1 MDEKAIDTWAIVD
14 LFGHQQ
20 IAGHV
25 SEQVIGSESML
36 RVDVPAMPG
45 REAFTR
51 FYGVKAIYSL
61 TPVSEEIARQAVESL
76 RERPIT
82 VYGLALPAP
91 TITGGL
97 PPHADGF
104 EPEPEYDS
112 DDDEP
117 ELHGTCPDCGGEY
130 GDGWTNCTCDE
141 DDIQDADRDK

>member
-36 RVDVPAMPG
+36 RVDVPPVEG

-61 TPVSEEIARQAVESL
+61 TPVSEEIARRAVESL

-91 TITGGL
+91 KSNASALFGGD
-97 PPHADGF
+97 PDG
-104 EPEPEYDS
+104 
-112 DDDEP
+112 
-117 ELHGTCPDCGGEY
+117 Y
-130 GDGWTNCTCDE
+130 GDGFDYDHEPEEDAKDVDDSSGDDE
-141 DDIQDADRDK
+141 LAF